1 MDSILIIWT
10 FYEFDVHFVNYYPSS
25 HSQCRTEF
33 NITKIIPGTQ
43 SFSRS
48 IAILQAISDHTTAP
62 TAPDLLASCGLSRP
76 TLFRILAS
84 LEAEGLVIKTSQ
96 GSYKLGTRL
105 VGLARRALED
115 IDIRSLA
122 RPELE
127 SLRDRT
133 EETVHLAIRS
143 GDEMVYIDKI
153 ESLKAVR
160 MASSIGTRVALHSTS
175 VGKSFL
181 SALPTSDFESLIN
194 RLNLNKLTE
203 QTATTPQALT
213 EQIEEYHR
221 LGYMYD
227 DQENEI
233 GISCFGAAILNEQL
247 YPIAAVSISVPV
259 FRVRAEQN
267 FYIKPLLEC
276 AANISRTAGA
286 NVT

>member
-1 MDSILIIWT
+1 M
-10 FYEFDVHFVNYYPSS
+10 
-25 HSQCRTEF
+25 
-33 NITKIIPGTQ
+33 
-43 SFSRS
+43 
-48 IAILQAISDHTTAP
+48 
-62 TAPDLLASCGLSRP
+62 
-76 TLFRILAS
+76 
-84 LEAEGLVIKTSQ
+84 
-96 GSYKLGTRL
+96 
-105 VGLARRALED
+105 
-115 IDIRSLA
+115 
-122 RPELE
+122 E

-181 SALPTSDFESLIN
+181 SALPASDFESLIN
-194 RLNLNKLTE
+194 RLNLNKLTD